1 MSEEQN
7 SISKVATALSKLQGE
22 ILNATKDKQGYNY
35 SYADL
40 AQILD
45 ISRPLM
51 SKHGL
56 SLTQMP
62 TTQADGK
69 IGLTSLLMHDSGQC
83 IESFFELPIEAA
95 AKMSTA
101 QACGSV
107 ITYMRRYALAA
118 ILGIAQTDEDA
129 ASQEVK
135 RAKNSINEDDLKEA
149 IKQIKE
155 CSTLEE
161 LQDIWGKIDARV
173 RTKATHEKDIK
184 KKELENESQQ

>member
-1 MSEEQN
+1 MNELNE
-7 SISKVATALSKLQGE
+7 IATALSKLQGE
-22 ILNATKDKQGYNY
+22 IINATKDKAGYNY

-51 SKHGL
+51 SKHEL

-62 TTQADGK
+62 TTNSEGK
-69 IGLTSLLMHDSGQC
+69 IGITSLLMHSSGQS
-83 IESFFELPIEAA
+83 ITSFFELPIDGV

-107 ITYMRRYALAA
+107 ITYMRRYALAS

-129 ASQEVK
+129 ATQEVK
-135 RAKNSINEDDLKEA
+135 RINKSINEDELKEA
-149 IKQIKE
+149 IKSIRE
-155 CSTLEE
+155 CSTMEE
-161 LQDIWGKIDARV
+161 LHGIWMNLDANI
-173 RTKATHEKDIK
+173 RTKATHEKDSK
-184 KKELENESQQ
+184 KKELDNAQQ